1 MATENFCKFIVVCFS
16 IWMVTSEDIV
26 IDNEEALSVS
36 AAEPK
41 TEFEWDP
48 KGYVMFCL
56 CMGTFRGA
64 PPCVGIVLP
73 SYHAY

>member
-1 MATENFCKFIVVCFS
+1 MATANFCKFIVVCFLP
-16 IWMVTSEDIV
+16 WVVASEDIV

-41 TEFEWDP
+41 TDFKWDP

-56 CMGTFRGA
+56 CMGT
-64 PPCVGIVLP
+64 
-73 SYHAY
+73 Y